1 MGLYYTYM
9 SDLWDFTADKIKK
22 GDKLRDVSPEADKT
36 WKDDKGFTHYIF
48 VKKMFHNP
56 YYDIPDTDQDL
67 FDKFLKGG
75 SRSYPSDG
83 NIPTDIAAKEARKI
97 IKYIEKI
104 AKDHDHQYFK
114 EAREVMKEGKFGI
127 VRGTMKLYLGKYT
140 TRDWRRKRFTDD
152 IDFWIHKVHLF
163 RHVMKKLG
171 WRRNKETKEWEKQI
185 RWTNPFTHEE
195 ITETLIAANNLNL
208 LMDFGGGS
216 YLQGSSLKSIIAKKI
231 KRGHNVDLSDIV
243 NVAMVHNK
251 AAKYCTRTWEQCWQS
266 IDQAANSRSN
276 RIISNLISLS
286 LYSYAIA
293 SYIQRVGDV
302 LIKKHN
308 LIFDNSRYP
317 DSELEVFT
325 RVSIHWQ
332 EYLKTHGPD
341 LTRELIHE
349 YIFEQGYLKKYYAK
363 NLKDFADKIVALVNA
378 KLKMFKVIIEID

>member
-1 MGLYYTYM
+1 M
-9 SDLWDFTADKIKK
+9 SDLWDYKADKVKK
-22 GDKLRDVSPEADKT
+22 GDGLRDVSPEADKT
-36 WKDDKGFTHYIF
+36 WTDDEGITHYVF
-48 VKKMFHNP
+48 KKKMFHNP

-83 NIPTDIAAKEARKI
+83 NIPADIAAREARKI
-97 IKYIEKI
+97 IKYIEQI
-104 AKDHDHQYFK
+104 AKDKDHQYYK
-114 EAREVMKEGKFGI
+114 EAREVIKGGKFDM

-163 RHVMKKLG
+163 RYVMRKLG
-171 WRRNKETKEWEKQI
+171 WIRNKDTKEFEKKI
-185 RWTNPFTHEE
+185 RWKNPFTHVEL
-195 ITETLIAANNLNL
+195 TKTLIAANNLNL
-208 LMDFGGGS
+208 LLDFGGGS
-216 YLQGSSLKSIIAKKI
+216 YLKGSSVQSIIAKKI

-251 AAKYCTRTWEQCWQS
+251 AEKYCTDTWKKCWQS
-266 IDQAANSRSN
+266 IDEAANSRST

-293 SYIQRVGDV
+293 GYIQRVGDV
-302 LIKKHN
+302 LIDKHN
-308 LIFDNSRYP
+308 LIFDKSRYP
-317 DSELEVFT
+317 DPELEAFC

-332 EYLKTHGPD
+332 DYLKTHGPD

-363 NLKDFADKIVALVNA
+363 NLKDFADKIVNLVNE
-378 KLKMFKVIIEID
+378 KLKMFKVMIEIDK